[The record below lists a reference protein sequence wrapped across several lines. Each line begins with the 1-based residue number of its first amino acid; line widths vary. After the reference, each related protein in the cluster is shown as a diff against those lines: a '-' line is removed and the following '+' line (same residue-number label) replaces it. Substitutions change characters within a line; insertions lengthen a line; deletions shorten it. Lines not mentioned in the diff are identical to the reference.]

1 MSEEGYVDHDNEIP
15 EAKGPTF
22 DYKFTNN
29 SIMFNNPIQNTS
41 GFSDDATFNAN
52 VIVDNTLTVKFNKNI
67 DNFVPVVLPNDT
79 ENNLNI
85 PAINS
90 LGTIQSTDILSADN
104 GKINFYSCS
113 GNTYLY
119 DNINLNGTLYITQLS
134 QITGLQEVVN
144 TKPDISDVSASL
156 NSKLNLS
163 DAYTSSTVNS
173 LLDLKSDVST
183 STVTTSSLL
192 TLIDNKPN
200 ISDVS
205 TGLNGKL
212 SLLDA

>member
-1 MSEEGYVDHDNEIP
+1 MSEDGYVNHDNEIP
-15 EAKGPTF
+15 EAKALIF
-22 DYKFTNN
+22 DYNFTNN
-29 SIMFNNPIQNTS
+29 SIIFNNPIQNTS

-52 VIVDNTLTVKFNKNI
+52 VIVDSILTVKFNKNI
-67 DNFVPVVLPNDT
+67 NDFVPVVLPNDT
-79 ENNLNI
+79 QFNLNI

-144 TKPDISDVSASL
+144 TKPNISDVSASL
-156 NSKLNLS
+156 NS
-163 DAYTSSTVNS
+163 
-173 LLDLKSDVST
+173 
-183 STVTTSSLL
+183 
-192 TLIDNKPN
+192 
-200 ISDVS
+200 
-205 TGLNGKL
+205 
-212 SLLDA
+212 